1 MVSDLPMP
9 MGSEYLANKFHVS
22 LYCMGS
28 VKKSL
33 LSSSYIVMIAQHT
46 SGLQY
51 YYNQPR
57 EVNPANRDPEQKAR

>member
-28 VKKSL
+28 VKKS
-33 LSSSYIVMIAQHT
+33 A
-46 SGLQY
+46 
-51 YYNQPR
+51 
-57 EVNPANRDPEQKAR
+57 